1 MNLISRTQIQV
12 RFSEVDSIKMVWHGH
27 YVTYLEDARE
37 QWGKEFG
44 LDYKTIYEAGYFAPI
59 YDLQLRYLGQAQLN
73 DLLEVEIS
81 YKPSKSAKIC
91 FDYTITRVKDQTLI
105 LKASSIQLL
114 TNHAGEL
121 ETSMPT
127 FMEKWYQETQNYYTI
142 TQQEGNTQESTY
154 CITINPNCNVFKGHF
169 PQESI
174 CPGACN
180 IQMIIAICESLL
192 SKSLL
197 VEQIKKVKFTKLMHP
212 SIENL
217 QLTLKVQ
224 EKDTHYKIR
233 ATLNDETSKYLDFSA
248 IAIEKI

>member
-1 MNLISRTQIQV
+1 MNLISHTQIKV

-44 LDYKTIYEAGYFAPI
+44 LDYKTIYNAGYFAPI
-59 YDLQLRYLGQAQLN
+59 YDLQLKYLGQAKLN
-73 DLLEVEIS
+73 DLLEVEIT
-81 YKPSKSAKIC
+81 YKPSKSAKLC
-91 FDYTITRVKDQTLI
+91 FDYTITRVEDQALI

-121 ETSMPT
+121 ETSMPN
-127 FMEKWYQETQNYYTI
+127 FMQKWYQETQEYYTI
-142 TQQEGNTQESTY
+142 TNHIGNQEESTY
-154 CITINPNCNVFKGHF
+154 SISINPNCHVFKGHF

-180 IQMIIAICESLL
+180 IQMIISICETLL

-197 VEQIKKVKFTKLMHP
+197 VKHIKKVKFTKLMHP
-212 SIENL
+212 AISNL
-217 QLTLKVQ
+217 QLTLKIQ
-224 EKDTHYKIR
+224 EEDAHYKLR
-233 ATLNDETSKYLDFSA
+233 ATLNDATSKYLDLSA
-248 IAIEKI
+248 IAIEQI